1 MPWAPSSE
9 ESCPPAQA
17 RAATAPTLLQWFG
30 DVLLRFFYR
39 SVGGR
44 TAGEVKEYEFCRTE
58 KDGHLLIVTMTRA
71 NQLNALHPPAHLEY
85 QVSAPGQRTDATTT

>member
-1 MPWAPSSE
+1 M
-9 ESCPPAQA
+9 
-17 RAATAPTLLQWFG
+17 
-30 DVLLRFFYR
+30 
-39 SVGGR
+39 
-44 TAGEVKEYEFCRTE
+44 KEYEFCRTE